1 MKHWSGKSLLAIML
15 LALAACGHTG
25 IAKPSDIYLHCAAEP
40 DVPGDPVSGIVT
52 DAQDA
57 QYKRDLR
64 AAGQDCR
71 SKLGYVRDWFSKLP
85 D

>member
-1 MKHWSGKSLLAIML
+1 MKKIGLIAVAA
-15 LALAACGHTG
+15 LALAACGHKSV
-25 IAKPSDIYLHCAAEP
+25 AKPSDFYLRCADEP
-40 DVPGDPVSGIVT
+40 DIPGDPETGIVT
-52 DAQDA
+52 DEQDA